1 MKLAALLAL
10 LLLLTACSDP
20 QPTNVNPPAD
30 STVTKT
36 TMDAAPS
43 SEQLPPGFTDT
54 PPPPPTSD
62 TLVLSGGTLVLAEPI
77 DDSVVVIQNN
87 TILAWGQRGQV
98 DLPNDSIGMDMRG
111 KWIIP
116 GVPADVT
123 TSSLDS
129 TASLQQGAAASLL
142 VFSADPLAKGNLAE
156 VLHAIVT
163 DEGIEVFA
171 TESD

>member
-20 QPTNVNPPAD
+20 QPNNVTSPAD
-30 STVTKT
+30 GTVTET
-36 TMDAAPS
+36 TTDAAQS

-77 DDSVVVIQNN
+77 NDSVIVIQNN
-87 TILAWGQRGQV
+87 KILAWGQRGQV
-98 DLPNDSIGMDMRG
+98 ELPNDSIGMDMRG

-123 TSSLDS
+123 TSIVDS
-129 TASLQQGAAASLL
+129 TADLQQGAAASLL
-142 VFSADPLAKGNLAE
+142 VFSADPLAGGNLAQ

-163 DEGIEVFA
+163 DEGIEVF
-171 TESD
+171 TTDSD